1 MATMAPARASRRE
14 SVISPENPERSS
26 VGQESVATSIST
38 VALAKS
44 ATAMTPTMELADVFK
59 ADLDNIKS
67 LVTCTICD
75 QLLYEPW
82 MLACGHTYCYSCLCN
97 WFLPNR
103 RSKSC
108 PDCRSAVKAMPAPA
122 FVVKQ
127 LAEIFVNRV
136 ELMPADESTEQHVK
150 RRKEENQAVETDRI
164 SDEGLFKGCFS
175 TARLGNIRYD
185 EADRMH
191 VCSHCGHEFTG
202 GPLCESCGVDFEG
215 EDEDIRDD
223 FSDLEEME
231 FDLDEEEDEDAE
243 EGEDDGEED
252 DYYHDG
258 IGRDPREGLDW
269 FDPFD
274 GAVQFEDVR
283 QLLGDHPA
291 HHHHHHHHHHPVHH
305 PLHPHYHHF
314 LHPMEALESRARDA
328 HSDESEEEESDGD
341 ETTSSMMDFI
351 EQDDSSPAV
360 GRRSRP
366 QIIESDSDDS
376 NEEEEEEDDEEEV
389 VSARPRQQAQRR
401 RPNRPIVLDSDSE
414 DSADSGEGQGESDA
428 ANHPAAG
435 DEHESDSSA
444 RNGGYSPLDHGDDSE
459 NDEAE
464 PFADAVDH
472 HSDTSD
478 SGTTVGRHESGDED
492 DEGATGRSDGHAVSR
507 HASELGAQR
516 RPFHRRGGP
525 RAKTMR
531 DRISAGPQSF
541 REQSLEETPEDR
553 DEERSTSPT
562 AEYDE
567 SDDENAATDQDGDI
581 EMGAKSTTG
590 MRGSVPEPDLL
601 RNNVLDDFY
610 GDSDQWVEEPV
621 QPAPRSRR
629 RREAPAQILPTTQ
642 DYNPRISMMFAQH
655 QSDLRDATARESPL
669 YEDHWDVPRRIE
681 ATSRSRRR
689 APYRLDQPTLSNRF
703 GPNREPIVISSST
716 RPSRAHRNRR
726 EYRT

>member
-1 MATMAPARASRRE
+1 MAPSRTSRRE
-14 SVISPENPERSS
+14 SVISLETPERSL
-26 VGQESVATSIST
+26 VAQESVATAGTST
-38 VALAKS
+38 VAMAKS
-44 ATAMTPTMELADVFK
+44 SSEITPSMGPADIFK
-59 ADLDNIKS
+59 ADLENIKS

-122 FVVKQ
+122 FVIKQ
-127 LAEIFVNRV
+127 LAEVFVSRV

-202 GPLCESCGVDFEG
+202 GPLCENCGVDFEG
-215 EDEDIRDD
+215 EDEAIRDD

-231 FDLDEEEDEDAE
+231 FDLDEEEDGDAE
-243 EGEDDGEED
+243 EGEDDIED
-252 DYYHDG
+252 EDYFH
-258 IGRDPREGLDW
+258 GRDPREGLDW

-283 QLLGDHPA
+283 QLLEDHPA
-291 HHHHHHHHHHPVHH
+291 HHHHHHHHH
-305 PLHPHYHHF
+305 PHYHHL
-314 LHPMEALESRARDA
+314 LHPMHMEARVSRARGE

-351 EQDDSSPAV
+351 EPDDSSPAV

-366 QIIESDSDDS
+366 QIIDSDSDDS
-376 NEEEEEEDDEEEV
+376 DEEDEEEEEEEEV
-389 VSARPRQQAQRR
+389 VSSRPRLQARR
-401 RPNRPIVLDSDSE
+401 RPNRPIVVDSDSE
-414 DSADSGEGQGESDA
+414 VSADSGDGQGESEG
-428 ANHPAAG
+428 ANHPDIG

-464 PFADAVDH
+464 PFAAVDH
-472 HSDTSD
+472 HSGTGD
-478 SGTTVGRHESGDED
+478 SETTVGRHELDDED
-492 DEGATGRSDGHAVSR
+492 DRGATSCNDGPAVSR
-507 HASELGAQR
+507 RGGEAATQR
-516 RPFHRRGGP
+516 CPFHRRSGST
-525 RAKTMR
+525 AKTQR
-531 DRISAGPQSF
+531 ERISAGPQGS
-541 REQSLEETPEDR
+541 REQSLEENLEDR
-553 DEERSTSPT
+553 DEERISSP
-562 AEYDE
+562 AAVYDA
-567 SDDENAATDQDGDI
+567 SDDENEATDEDGDI
-581 EMGAKSTTG
+581 EMDAKSG

-601 RNNVLDDFY
+601 SHNALDEFFPNPEI
-610 GDSDQWVEEPV
+610 WLE
-621 QPAPRSRR
+621 QPAPPAPRARR
-629 RREAPAQILPTTQ
+629 RRGAPAQMSPTQ
-642 DYNPRISMMFAQH
+642 DS
-655 QSDLRDATARESPL
+655 
-669 YEDHWDVPRRIE
+669 
-681 ATSRSRRR
+681 
-689 APYRLDQPTLSNRF
+689 
-703 GPNREPIVISSST
+703 
-716 RPSRAHRNRR
+716 
-726 EYRT
+726 

>member
-1 MATMAPARASRRE
+1 MAPSKASRRE
-14 SVISPENPERSS
+14 SVTSLEKREKSLDS
-26 VGQESVATSIST
+26 QEPVAAGSIST
-38 VALAKS
+38 VAMAKS
-44 ATAMTPTMELADVFK
+44 ATEISPSLGLADVFK

-122 FVVKQ
+122 FVIKQ

-136 ELMPADESTEQHVK
+136 ELMPADESTEQHIK

-175 TARLGNIRYD
+175 AAIRLGNIRYD

-202 GPLCESCGVDFEG
+202 GPLCENCGVDFDG
-215 EDEDIRDD
+215 EDEAIRDD

-231 FDLDEEEDEDAE
+231 FDLDDEEDEDEEEDED
-243 EGEDDGEED
+243 DGEGD
-252 DYYHDG
+252 GYFHD
-258 IGRDPREGLDW
+258 RDPRDGLDW
-269 FDPFD
+269 FNPFD
-274 GAVQFEDVR
+274 ADIQIEDVR
-283 QLLGDHPA
+283 QLLEDHPIHD
-291 HHHHHHHHHHPVHH
+291 HHHHRF
-305 PLHPHYHHF
+305 PHYHRF
-314 LHPMEALESRARDA
+314 IHPMEAIESRARGE

-351 EQDDSSPAV
+351 EPDDSSPAI

-366 QIIESDSDDS
+366 QIIDSDSEDS
-376 NEEEEEEDDEEEV
+376 DEEEEEEEEEEEV
-389 VSARPRQQAQRR
+389 VSARPRQQASRR

-414 DSADSGEGQGESDA
+414 VSADSGDGHGESEEATHITID
-428 ANHPAAG
+428 

-459 NDEAE
+459 NEAE
-464 PFADAVDH
+464 PFAAVDH
-472 HSDTSD
+472 HSDSSD
-478 SGTTVGRHESGDED
+478 SDTTVGRHEEDDEE
-492 DEGATGRSDGHAVSR
+492 DEGATGRNDGPAVSR
-507 HASELGAQR
+507 RSGETGAQR
-516 RPFHRRGGP
+516 LPFNRLGGSRGKMQRG
-525 RAKTMR
+525 
-531 DRISAGPQSF
+531 RISAGPQSS
-541 REQSLEETPEDR
+541 REQSREENSEDR
-553 DEERSTSPT
+553 DEERSSSP
-562 AEYDE
+562 AAGYDE
-567 SDDENAATDQDGDI
+567 SDDDNEATDQDGDI
-581 EMGAKSTTG
+581 EMGVKSTTR

-601 RNNVLDDFY
+601 SHNALGDFIGDQGLWLD
-610 GDSDQWVEEPV
+610 EPV

-629 RREAPAQILPTTQ
+629 RRGAPAQILPAQ
-642 DYNPRISMMFAQH
+642 EYDPRISMMFAQH

-669 YEDHWDVPRRIE
+669 YEDQADIPRRIE
-681 ATSRSRRR
+681 ASARSRRR
-689 APYRLDQPTLSNRF
+689 AQYRMDQPVLSNRF
-703 GPNREPIVISSST
+703 GPNREPIVISSSG
-716 RPSRAHRNRR
+716 RPGRAHRNRR
-726 EYRT
+726 EYRA